1 MLRLGAMNDQSCE
14 MDLDQIFISRLKLLI
29 IMTRTYL
36 RGYPLGAVRKSA
48 IVNNAD
54 YIAAESVDLEQLIPY
69 RSNQPAKDGM
79 NFDHVFYQRVKLL
92 ASQARTIGTDSP
104 MGEHRR
110 TALKDNLE
118 MISEALRFTSGVK
131 KVAFLKVA

>member
-1 MLRLGAMNDQSCE
+1 MLRLGAMPDNACE

-29 IMTRTYL
+29 IMARTYL

-48 IVNNAD
+48 MVKNAE
-54 YIAAESVDLEQLIPY
+54 YIAAESVDLEQLIPF
-69 RSNQPAKDGM
+69 RKEQPAKDGM

-92 ASQARTIGTDSP
+92 ASMVQAIGADSP
-104 MGEHRR
+104 MGKHRQ
-110 TALKDNLE
+110 TALQDNLD
-118 MISEALRFTSGVK
+118 MVSDALRFTSGVK

>member
-1 MLRLGAMNDQSCE
+1 MLRLGAMPDKACE

-29 IMTRTYL
+29 IMARTYL

-48 IVNNAD
+48 MVNNAD
-54 YIAAESVDLEQLIPY
+54 YIAAESVDLDQLIPF
-69 RSNQPAKDGM
+69 RNDQPAKDGM

-92 ASQARTIGTDSP
+92 ASMTRTIGTNGP
-104 MGEHRR
+104 MGEHRQ

-118 MISEALRFTSGVK
+118 MISDALRFTSGVK